1 MFKCPLP
8 AQPRATKRFEYS
20 INHHLYYVLATL
32 ASKPSRRN
40 MGGRRPNS
48 SHNLS
53 PEEEEKRKVR
63 RERNKLAAARC
74 RKRRVDQTNELVDKV
89 NLLEKDKQRLQNEIQ
104 DLNVIKE
111 DLEYCLENHRVQC
124 SLTVRDVTRRSPLEF
139 KHPTQQAMLMVEK
152 IKVEPID
159 PQLDDDLPQPPPKK
173 LLMSAANPTMGATQ
187 SLNTPTICKPNRPS
201 SLNVPLTMTPSA
213 LMMNKNIADI
223 AGVPI
228 TTPSTGVMFNFDSL
242 MCGKYIF

>member
-1 MFKCPLP
+1 
-8 AQPRATKRFEYS
+8 
-20 INHHLYYVLATL
+20 
-32 ASKPSRRN
+32 

-74 RKRRVDQTNELVDKV
+74 RKRRVDQTNELCEKV
-89 NLLEKDKQRLQNEIQ
+89 SILEKDKQRLQNEIQ

-111 DLEYCLENHRVQC
+111 DLEFCLENHRVQC
-124 SLTVRDVTRRSPLEF
+124 RLTLSDMTRRSPLEF
-139 KHPTQQAMLMVEK
+139 KHPTQQAMLIVDK

-159 PQLDDDLPQPPPKK
+159 PVMDDDLPQPPPKK
-173 LLMSAANPTMGATQ
+173 LLMSTANPTIGSTQ
-187 SLNTPTICKPNRPS
+187 SLNTPTIFKPNRPS
-201 SLNVPLTMTPSA
+201 SLNVPLTMTPSQA
-213 LMMNKNIADI
+213 LVMHKNVTDI
-223 AGVPI
+223 AGVQI

-242 MCGKYIF
+242 MCGKYLS